1 MFKRL
6 MNKNTVNEQEVREY
20 LNSLSEKELL
30 IEVLLELKMLND
42 KCDDIARKIVI
53 WSDWK
58 LILKIIEC

>member
-6 MNKNTVNEQEVREY
+6 INKNTLNEQEVREY

-30 IEVLLELKMLND
+30 IEVLLELKKVNN

-53 WSDWK
+53 WSN
-58 LILKIIEC
+58 